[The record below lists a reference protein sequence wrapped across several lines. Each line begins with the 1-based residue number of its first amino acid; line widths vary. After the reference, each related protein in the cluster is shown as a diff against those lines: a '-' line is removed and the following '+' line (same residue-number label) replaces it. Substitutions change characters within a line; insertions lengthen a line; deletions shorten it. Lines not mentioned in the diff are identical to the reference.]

1 MAIEQE
7 CDVETA
13 LSIADHGLSTDRLL
27 PLHRRS
33 TISCGPRLRPTKNK
47 HGPAEEALDRVHLR
61 RAVLAG
67 HRAQEALRK
76 QPGKVWLFHLEE

>member
-13 LSIADHGLSTDRLL
+13 LSIADHGLSIDRLL

-33 TISCGPRLRPTKNK
+33 TISSGPRLGPTKNK

-61 RAVLAG
+61 RALLAG

-76 QPGKVWLFHLEE
+76 QPGKTWLLHLDE